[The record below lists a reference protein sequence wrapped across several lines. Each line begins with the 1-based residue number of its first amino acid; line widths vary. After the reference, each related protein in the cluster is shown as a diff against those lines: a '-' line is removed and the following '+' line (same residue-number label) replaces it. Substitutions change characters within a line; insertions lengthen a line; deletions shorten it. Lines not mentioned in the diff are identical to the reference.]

1 VRRGDA
7 ERVIGDVG
15 HVFQGDGLAVAEL
28 QALVVRRAFIAMPD
42 VGEVPGAFKGP
53 EGAFNELQNLV
64 VVVHGGHPILG
75 AVAGLS
81 SVVCGF
87 SQARANHVTM
97 ASPHATPNG

>member
-1 VRRGDA
+1 MQA
-7 ERVIGDVG
+7 PARVLTVPSRQAQ
-15 HVFQGDGLAVAEL
+15 VAQLKAEL
-28 QALVVRRAFIAMPD
+28 QALVVCRAFIAMPD

-53 EGAFNELQNLV
+53 EGAFNQLQNLV

-87 SQARANHVTM
+87 NQARTNHVTM